1 MKTFLPLMLTAV
13 SLAAQTSPQT
23 ASQTPS
29 KGRQIIDQT
38 VQALGGDA
46 FLQMK
51 TRVSGGRIY
60 TFFHDRTSGSDIAR
74 IYTAYDA
81 ELPTKGLGLREREVL
96 GKKQDYSYLYL
107 GDQAFDITFRG
118 ARPIPDE
125 DWDRYER
132 TTTNDI
138 LYLLRFRRNEPGMQY
153 DYVGSEVYLSMHVEV
168 IDISDQAGRVVRVYI
183 DHNTMLPVRVT
194 FNWLDPVTKQ
204 RFDEETNFSKWR
216 NAGNGVMWPFTIE
229 RQRNGYK
236 VFQMFADKVDV
247 NQELPAG
254 IFDLPAGAKV
264 LKKVN

>member
-1 MKTFLPLMLTAV
+1 MKAFLPLMVVA
-13 SLAAQTSPQT
+13 SLVAQTSPQT
-23 ASQTPS
+23 ASLTPS
-29 KGRQIIDQT
+29 KGKQIIDQT

-81 ELPTKGLGLREREVL
+81 ELPAKGLGLREREVL
-96 GKKQDYSYLYL
+96 GKKQDYSYLFL
-107 GDQAFDITFRG
+107 ADQAFDVTYRG

-138 LYLLRFRRNEPGMQY
+138 LYLLRFRRNEPGMQF
-153 DYVGSEVYLSMHVEV
+153 DYVGSEVYLSLHVEV
-168 IDISDQAGRVVRVYI
+168 VDISDQAGSVVRVYI

-236 VFQMFADKVDV
+236 VFQMFADKVEI